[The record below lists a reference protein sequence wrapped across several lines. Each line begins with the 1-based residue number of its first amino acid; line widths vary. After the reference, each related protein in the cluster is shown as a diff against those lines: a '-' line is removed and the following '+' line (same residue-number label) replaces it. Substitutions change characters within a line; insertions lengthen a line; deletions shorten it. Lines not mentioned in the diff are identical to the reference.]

1 MTLRQ
6 RVAMVRTRSR
16 ATSPG
21 RQGSRGASSD
31 PQRDRQSAPAMQ
43 TSSVQHVQS
52 MAAAMAELTRQNQE
66 LRMEINQ
73 RRQAREEHEGGGQTQ
88 GQGERENPE
97 IGSQFRGTT
106 SRTVKEE
113 MDQMKKVMEEMKE
126 NMRRTNPIEDLVH
139 RTDSPFTASIN
150 GHPLPSKFK
159 LPSLDSYDGTRDPF
173 DHIAT
178 FKTTMHL

>member
-1 MTLRQ
+1 
-6 RVAMVRTRSR
+6 MVRTRSR
-16 ATSPG
+16 ATSLG

-43 TSSVQHVQS
+43 TSSVPHAQS
-52 MAAAMAELTRQNQE
+52 MAAAMAELTCQNQE

-73 RRQAREEHEGGGQTQ
+73 RRQMREEHEGGGQTQ
-88 GQGERENPE
+88 GHGDRENPE
-97 IGSQFRGTT
+97 IGSQLRDTT

-113 MDQMKKVMEEMKE
+113 MDQMKKVMQEMKE
-126 NMRRTNPIEDLVH
+126 NMRRMNPIEDLVH

-159 LPSLDSYDGTRDPF
+159 LPSLDSYDGTRGPF
-173 DHIAT
+173 DHLPN
-178 FKTTMHL
+178 HP